1 MSDLHPPSLEQ
12 VCASA
17 VRLPCAPAMLPRLAE
32 VLQKEDS
39 SASDIQEIIE
49 LDSALAAS
57 TLRLANS
64 AYFGGHT
71 VDTLEQAVIR
81 LGLKEVYRLA
91 ALALVNRW
99 ETGHAVALRC
109 EPGDFCRHSLCTALA
124 AEVLA
129 EKTGKIDPQVA
140 YTAGLIVDLGK
151 LALAQSCAA
160 FYPAVRRCCEQ
171 PGCTWEQAE
180 KMTLGYNHAQVGGV
194 LLRQWRFPEIFAQAA
209 EFQFHP
215 AEAPAAARTL
225 LAHLHAAKYLATT
238 MGPGVAEE
246 GFLFE
251 LHGEFLAEYGLG
263 AELVESAMP
272 DLLERAAK
280 RLGGKLT
287 HGAVVL

>member
-1 MSDLHPPSLEQ
+1 
-12 VCASA
+12 
-17 VRLPCAPAMLPRLAE
+17 MLPRLAE

-39 SASDIQEIIE
+39 SASDIQAIIE

-129 EKTGKIDPQVA
+129 EKTERIDPQVA
-140 YTAGLIVDLGK
+140 YTAGLIVDIGK

-180 KMTLGYNHAQVGGV
+180 KTVMGYSHAQVGGV

-209 EFQFHP
+209 EFQFD
-215 AEAPAAARTL
+215 PAAAPAESRPL
-225 LAHLHAAKYLATT
+225 LAHLHAAKYLATA

-251 LHGEFLAEYGLG
+251 LHGEFLPEHGLSP
-263 AELVESAMP
+263 AVVEAALP
-272 DLLERAAK
+272 EVFDRAAK

-287 HGAVVL
+287 HGAVSL